1 MDLIVPTMLV
11 CSACLWGPQMA
22 YLTLWVTV
30 IFEFLDRFMTDIL

>member
-1 MDLIVPTMLV
+1 MDLIGAVMLV

-30 IFEFLDRFMTDIL
+30 IFEFIDRVLIDLL